1 MNFELILLL
10 SGVLKAFK
18 TAGSLIVPSIDVD
31 FTMRLTYRTPMP
43 GSKHYVTDNV
53 SPDTGNVQHG
63 EWDDGCPWADWLSV
77 EDPVKGVVLTFISC
91 HEVEILQSLNCMH
104 AFNRTPLLESLP
116 RLSSIIVFSFLYL
129 KIELT

>member
-1 MNFELILLL
+1 LQLTLSL

-91 HEVEILQSLNCMH
+91 Q
-104 AFNRTPLLESLP
+104 
-116 RLSSIIVFSFLYL
+116 
-129 KIELT
+129 

>member
-1 MNFELILLL
+1 VNFELILLL

-77 EDPVKGVVLTFISC
+77 EDPVKGFELIATFSERTVRSSMEMAEYENISTL
-91 HEVEILQSLNCMH
+91 EADKWLLSLIK
-104 AFNRTPLLESLP
+104 ASEQ
-116 RLSSIIVFSFLYL
+116 
-129 KIELT
+129 